1 MRILSFIC
9 LILIC
14 STPIKAQ
21 ICSKSQLPTNLQNG
35 LVAFYPFCG
44 NANDVSGNNLN
55 GTVNGGGTLS
65 NDRFNNSSNSYMFS
79 GSQYIRNP
87 EIPLNT
93 NQLTIALWI
102 KANSITSNSLYTMLR
117 QEDPVFPSGQGPD
130 WLVAF
135 QNHGA
140 TLSFGIGT
148 SAPKQFDLLSVPI
161 NSLNYTNQWILITA
175 VYDGTKMLLY
185 RNGLKIGE
193 KNKTGNVTLTSKMSS
208 IGSTSGSIEELFN
221 GQIDDVFFYNRA
233 LSPCEITQLLN
244 STSNNIPGNTSLS
257 FNPLTDTTKVCGIS
271 TILDAGSGFSSYS
284 WNTGATTQ
292 SISPTSSGFYKVTVT
307 NSSGCTA
314 TDSTYLSLVKA
325 KIIQRDTTICK
336 GASITLSIDSTI
348 SGSSNS
354 SLPTNF
360 KNGLVA
366 YYPFNGNA
374 NDESGNGFNG
384 VVNGAT
390 LTRDRFGNQNKAYN
404 FFSNPQNITI
414 PNLHQKNILTY
425 TVLGWFNKNS
435 SSVNQ
440 DGTIFSGS
448 NPYNSPAGFRLNVGS
463 INRMQWSV
471 EGGPNTNGVIQ
482 NKPGDNSNY
491 SDNKWHSFAAVFNSV
506 PGLIS
511 SNSFQVYIDDT
522 IVQTI
527 SYQQNWPPGSGFSL
541 GFDVYAPV
549 DNGSLPFVIG
559 NWIGNGG
566 IFNGA
571 IDDIF
576 VYHKALS
583 PEEIRGIN
591 SLPRYISWST
601 GATTNSITVSPT
613 QTTKYFVTVSDGI
626 TSCKDSITVTV
637 SDIGSFN
644 PLQDTIRVC
653 GDSAIL
659 DAGAGHSVYNWNNG
673 AKTQKIT
680 VKSGGK
686 YVVNVTNASGCT
698 AADSS
703 LVSIVKAKIIQRDTT
718 ICKGA
723 SITLSIDSTISGS
736 SNLSLPIN
744 LKNGLVAYY
753 PFNGNANDESGN
765 GNNGTINGGVTNTT
779 DRLGNSN
786 SALFFD
792 GNNSYISVPK
802 LDNLKYSPITYSAW
816 VIVNSYFP
824 SSFGHKFRA
833 VIGRNT
839 AYVLDCGV
847 IGFFADNAVNN
858 GIFDNTFLMWRGG
871 GVGIF
876 NEIPTP
882 KVKPDLNKWTHIV
895 YTQEFDGTWKWY
907 QNGIL
912 TNSGSFNLPQADY
925 NFFQIGGCNN
935 QSTGNTFWND
945 KLDDIGVWNRVLTQ
959 NEVKTLYNQY
969 DKNWSNGAT
978 TNSIT
983 VSPTQTT
990 KYYVTVT
997 DGITSCQDS
1006 ITVTVAS
1013 IDTSLT
1019 VLDNPSICSNGGTV
1033 RLQAK
1038 AGAAAYQWKRN
1049 GVNIAGANS
1058 ALYTATQTGNYYV
1071 VLTGTADCKD
1081 SSRTVAVNISPVPI
1095 PDFTINTL
1103 NQCLS
1108 INNYSFTNTSS
1119 ISAGTM
1125 SYSWSLGNGVISNS
1139 VSPTYAYP
1147 SAGSFTVKLSATSDK
1162 NCKDSVSKSVTI
1174 YPKADTTLT
1183 LLDAAVSCANVG
1195 TRLKLNDNVS
1205 YKWLRDGLPISG
1217 ATTNQY
1223 AALQAGVYRAVVTSI
1238 DGCTDSTRS
1247 VNIGINPLPVAN
1259 FTINN
1264 TSQCL
1269 NENGFVF
1276 TNTSS
1281 ISSGTI
1287 SYKWEFGDGSASNT
1301 TSPSKKFIN
1310 SGTYSVKLI
1319 STSDNLCIDS
1329 ITKQVS
1335 VLVDA
1340 DSSITL
1346 LDPAEVCSSGGSVR
1360 IQAGNATSFKWIKDG
1375 GVISGAVS
1383 RLFYASQTGNYQVI
1397 VSSAQGCSDTSRIV
1411 NIKLNPQPV
1420 SNFTINNNA
1429 QCLTENGFIFTNTSA
1444 ISSGSMTYTWT
1455 FGDGTN
1461 SSTTSPSK
1469 SFLASGVYTIKLIT
1483 TSDKLCTDSISK
1495 QLTVHPQPPIPVLSG
1510 PGEFC
1515 KGSSINIQTTGSP
1528 VLSWYRND
1536 VLLTG
1541 ETLAS
1546 LRITQGGNYKAV
1558 STNNTGCKSAS
1569 IVKAVIENLL
1579 PVGTFNAPNTLNI
1592 CEGST
1597 LTLNAS
1603 GASTYQWFY
1612 NNTAILGATAA
1623 TYKATA
1629 AGLYSVDFISNKGCL
1644 AKGINSYTLKL
1655 LKQPD
1660 AIFSFDTYC
1669 AGVQTNFASKSLV
1682 SESGLVR
1689 YLWQFGDGK
1698 VSSNGQ
1704 NAFNTYAKGGN
1715 YKAKL
1720 IVTPV
1725 ECPQLADSVEVL
1737 IAVQNPPVGIAYP
1750 PVNAII
1756 NRAQELTAR
1765 NIGIIYQWT
1774 PSIYLSSFTLR
1785 TPTITTSKEQLYRI
1799 YITNQA
1805 GCNIVDTQLVR
1816 VFPDRNI
1823 YVPEGFTPDNDGH
1836 NDRLYPILVGI
1847 SEMKVFKIF
1856 NRWGTLVFD
1865 NKNATVNTG
1874 WNGAY
1879 LGRTQPMDSYVWIAE
1894 GIDVDGKRITRTGNT
1909 ILIR

>member
-1 MRILSFIC
+1 MINRSFKVLLLSII
-9 LILIC
+9 LILPEYIF
-14 STPIKAQ
+14 SQ

-35 LVAFYPFCG
+35 LVAYYPFCN
-44 NANDVSGNNLN
+44 NANDISGNGNN
-55 GTVNGGGTLS
+55 GTVNGATLTD
-65 NDRFNNSSNSYMFS
+65 DRFGTVNSAYSFNGSNSYIDFGNLNYISTGVS
-79 GSQYIRNP
+79 GEFTVSFWVNIRSF
-87 EIPLNT
+87 T
-93 NQLTIALWI
+93 
-102 KANSITSNSLYTMLR
+102 
-117 QEDPVFPSGQGPD
+117 PSGQGNQAMLFGD
-130 WLVAF
+130 EIGQNNGVLF
-135 QNHGA
+135 QMHSQQG
-140 TLSFGIGT
+140 FGTYIAGG
-148 SAPKQFDLLSVPI
+148 SGYYI
-161 NSLNYTNQWILITA
+161 NQLPQINIWKHYVVVQNTTGQYLYIDGILW
-175 VYDGTKMLLY
+175 G
-185 RNGLKIGE
+185 R
-193 KNKTGNVTLTSKMSS
+193 LTSLTNSETS
-208 IGSTSGSIEELFN
+208 DPTRIGYFYQLTSGGSGRPLD
-221 GQIDDVFFYNRA
+221 GKIDDIFIFNRA
-233 LSPCEITQLLN
+233 LSVCEIQQLYSGD
-244 STSNNIPGNTSLS
+244 STSILTS
-257 FNPLTDTTKVCGIS
+257 FNPLSDSTKICGTTN
-271 TILDAGSGFSSYS
+271 TLNAGSGYSSYS
-284 WNTGATTQ
+284 WNTGATAQ

-314 TDSTYLSLVKA
+314 TDSTYLSLVNA

-336 GASITLSIDSTI
+336 GASITLNVDST
-348 SGSSNS
+348 
-354 SLPTNF
+354 
-360 KNGLVA
+360 
-366 YYPFNGNA
+366 
-374 NDESGNGFNG
+374 
-384 VVNGAT
+384 
-390 LTRDRFGNQNKAYN
+390 
-404 FFSNPQNITI
+404 
-414 PNLHQKNILTY
+414 
-425 TVLGWFNKNS
+425 
-435 SSVNQ
+435 
-440 DGTIFSGS
+440 
-448 NPYNSPAGFRLNVGS
+448 LNVGA
-463 INRMQWSV
+463 
-471 EGGPNTNGVIQ
+471 
-482 NKPGDNSNY
+482 NY
-491 SDNKWHSFAAVFNSV
+491 SMQ
-506 PGLIS
+506 S
-511 SNSFQVYIDDT
+511 S
-522 IVQTI
+522 
-527 SYQQNWPPGSGFSL
+527 
-541 GFDVYAPV
+541 
-549 DNGSLPFVIG
+549 
-559 NWIGNGG
+559 
-566 IFNGA
+566 
-571 IDDIF
+571 
-576 VYHKALS
+576 
-583 PEEIRGIN
+583 
-591 SLPRYISWST
+591 
-601 GATTNSITVSPT
+601 
-613 QTTKYFVTVSDGI
+613 
-626 TSCKDSITVTV
+626 
-637 SDIGSFN
+637 
-644 PLQDTIRVC
+644 
-653 GDSAIL
+653 
-659 DAGAGHSVYNWNNG
+659 
-673 AKTQKIT
+673 
-680 VKSGGK
+680 
-686 YVVNVTNASGCT
+686 
-698 AADSS
+698 
-703 LVSIVKAKIIQRDTT
+703 
-718 ICKGA
+718 
-723 SITLSIDSTISGS
+723 
-736 SNLSLPIN
+736 

-753 PFNGNANDESGN
+753 PFNGNANDISGNSNNGVINGAVFGVDRNGQSNNALEFNGINNWVQADIVGLPTGNNPRTISFWAKQRGITNN
-765 GNNGTINGGVTNTT
+765 GNNAGSLFHYGEIVTNKRFCCLYWPDKPTVIGE
-779 DRLGNSN
+779 GNDACYSCNGSN
-786 SALFFD
+786 S
-792 GNNSYISVPK
+792 GNDIGDIKNSWNFIS
-802 LDNLKYSPITYSAW
+802 IT
-816 VIVNSYFP
+816 
-824 SSFGHKFRA
+824 
-833 VIGRNT
+833 
-839 AYVLDCGV
+839 
-847 IGFFADNAVNN
+847 
-858 GIFDNTFLMWRGG
+858 
-871 GVGIF
+871 
-876 NEIPTP
+876 
-882 KVKPDLNKWTHIV
+882 
-895 YTQEFDGTWKWY
+895 FDGTIVKCY
-907 QNGIL
+907 INGRIYFSSSKNYNTTGTTFMIGRAVVGHWSGEYFNGYIDDL
-912 TNSGSFNLPQADY
+912 TIHNRALNNSEVVELSNNGGSTNW
-925 NFFQIGGCNN
+925 
-935 QSTGNTFWND
+935 STGD
-945 KLDDIGVWNRVLTQ
+945 
-959 NEVKTLYNQY
+959 
-969 DKNWSNGAT
+969 T

-990 KYYVTVT
+990 KYYVTVS
-997 DGITSCQDS
+997 DGITSCRDS

-1013 IDTSLT
+1013 IDTALT
-1019 VLDNPSICSNGGTV
+1019 VLDNPAICSNGGTV
-1033 RLQAK
+1033 RIQAK
-1038 AGAAAYQWKRN
+1038 AGASAYEWKRN

-1081 SSRTVAVNISPVPI
+1081 SSRTVTINISPVPI

-1108 INNYSFTNTSS
+1108 INNYSFANTSS

-1125 SYSWSLGNGVISNS
+1125 SYSWSLGNGVISSS

-1147 SAGSFTVKLSATSDK
+1147 AAGSFTVKLLATSDK
-1162 NCKDSVSKSVTI
+1162 NCTDSVSKSVMI
-1174 YPKADTTLT
+1174 YPKADTSLT
-1183 LLDAAVSCANVG
+1183 LLDAAVSCSNIG

-1223 AALQAGVYRAVVTSI
+1223 AALQTGVYSAVVTSI

-1247 VNIGINPLPVAN
+1247 VIIGINPLPVAN

-1276 TNTSS
+1276 TNTST
-1281 ISSGTI
+1281 ISTGTI
-1287 SYKWEFGDGSASNT
+1287 LYKWEFGDGSSSST
-1301 TSPSKKFIN
+1301 TSTSKKFVN
-1310 SGTYSVKLI
+1310 SGTYNIKLTI
-1319 STSDNLCIDS
+1319 TSDKLCIDS

-1335 VLVDA
+1335 VLNDA
-1340 DSSITL
+1340 DSSITV

-1383 RLFYASQTGNYQVI
+1383 RLFSASQTGNYQVI
-1397 VSSAQGCSDTSRIV
+1397 VSSAQGCSDTSRVV
-1411 NIKLNPQPV
+1411 NITLNPQPV
-1420 SNFTINNNA
+1420 PNFTISNNA

-1444 ISSGSMTYTWT
+1444 ISSGSLTYRWT
-1455 FGDGTN
+1455 FDDGTN

-1469 SFLASGVYTIKLIT
+1469 SFLAAGVYTIKLIA
-1483 TSDKLCTDSISK
+1483 TSDKLCADSISK
-1495 QLTVHPQPPIPVLSG
+1495 QLTVHPQPTIPVLSG

-1541 ETLAS
+1541 ETSS
-1546 LRITQGGNYKAV
+1546 LLRVTQGGNYKAV

-1569 IVKAVIENLL
+1569 IAKAVIENLL

-1592 CEGST
+1592 CEGFS

-1612 NNTAILGATAA
+1612 NSKAILGATGA

-1644 AKGINSYTLKL
+1644 AKGTKSYTLKL

-1720 IVTPV
+1720 VVTPV

-1737 IAVQNPPVGIAYP
+1737 ITVQNPPAGIAYP

-1765 NIGIIYQWT
+1765 NIGITYQWT
-1774 PSIYLSSFTLR
+1774 PSIYLSSFTSR

-1879 LGRTQPMDSYVWIAE
+1879 LGRIQPMDSYVWIAE
-1894 GIDVDGKRITRTGNT
+1894 GIDVDGKPITRTGNT